1 MPAPTVKE
9 ELRHLILRALE
20 VHYTS
25 ESSVDK
31 QQTGN
36 HYQSVTLGK
45 MRTKGFRTDRHEFL
59 DKINFQGKRVLDLG
73 CNLGEMSRSARDFG
87 ATWVD
92 GYEYDPYF
100 VDIAR
105 LVNVHND
112 VTGVAI
118 YQGDVSDASLYRS
131 HYDIVLAFS
140 VWVYIMYVIE
150 KVAAITDRVLLF
162 ETHKLENNLH
172 VYTELIGKYL
182 PYHHVMGYSEWGASL
197 DTKEKRAIL
206 LFAHSQDAIDSALT
220 TSQVTKAKA

>member
-1 MPAPTVKE
+1 MPAPTVKP
-9 ELRHLILRALE
+9 ELRHLIMRALE

-45 MRTKGFRTDRHEFL
+45 TRTSGFRTDRHEFL

-87 ATWVD
+87 AAWVD

-118 YQGDVSDASLYRS
+118 YQGDV
-131 HYDIVLAFS
+131 
-140 VWVYIMYVIE
+140 
-150 KVAAITDRVLLF
+150 
-162 ETHKLENNLH
+162 
-172 VYTELIGKYL
+172 
-182 PYHHVMGYSEWGASL
+182 
-197 DTKEKRAIL
+197 
-206 LFAHSQDAIDSALT
+206 
-220 TSQVTKAKA
+220 